1 MQLREVILGVRNT
14 MSVGKVAKVVREKGP
29 LTESVQVLRA
39 RVAHETFAI
48 VRNQEVTP
56 IAVKAF
62 GKK

>member
-1 MQLREVILGVRNT
+1 